1 MQIKEADDV
10 IGKYLVTESNKKIVS
25 TTKNKDRVQEKT
37 VSNEVCNN
45 IVTNEDQKRLLSMG
59 GIDNDETKVMEN
71 SATAIS
77 KWGQVTTDPTASYGR
92 SRSSSSSSDSNS
104 DSSNGSSSS
113 SSSSTTTTLGNSD
126 IEDIL
131 SKKKN
136 LKKRKRK
143 TRKLKKKKKK
153 KKKNRNAVE
162 RAEKD

>member
-1 MQIKEADDV
+1 M
-10 IGKYLVTESNKKIVS
+10 
-25 TTKNKDRVQEKT
+25 QEKT

-71 SATAIS
+71 SSTAIS

-113 SSSSTTTTLGNSD
+113 STTTTLRNSD

-131 SKKKN
+131 SKKN
-136 LKKRKRK
+136 IKKRKRK

-153 KKKNRNAVE
+153 KNKQKHSGKSRE
-162 RAEKD
+162 RLMLEREWEELRKSKAEIQ